1 MEIGVIVFALAV
13 GLIRGLSGRRD
24 RKARSTVARA
34 LNGMPGQREA
44 RFARYPTG
52 RFGR

>member
-1 MEIGVIVFALAV
+1 MELGLILFALLV
-13 GLIRGLSGRRD
+13 GTVRALSGRRD

-44 RFARYPTG
+44 RFARYPG
-52 RFGR
+52 RRFGR